1 VQPPAG
7 VGPFTGGRLRRLLVR
22 KRLTLA
28 VIPITIALLAAG
40 TVATVVEG
48 AKQSLYFPETMLQ
61 EIKDEAGA
69 TVSRSAKAA
78 GTELEIGK
86 WTMAGERALADGHTL
101 LMTRSGSRAAPD
113 GTRTTYEIRN
123 TVEPAKGKK
132 PTEMLLVASKV
143 KENGSP
149 AGDVLL
155 SLSVDPGPGPDALEF
170 SLALTVDGGVT
181 EGSGTADSIGQVRRD
196 PVVSGAMRTLEL
208 EWGIPEPDI
217 GLRLPV
223 VLPCCGTEDGP

>member
-1 VQPPAG
+1 
-7 VGPFTGGRLRRLLVR
+7 
-22 KRLTLA
+22 
-28 VIPITIALLAAG
+28 
-40 TVATVVEG
+40 
-48 AKQSLYFPETMLQ
+48 
-61 EIKDEAGA
+61 
-69 TVSRSAKAA
+69 
-78 GTELEIGK
+78 
-86 WTMAGERALADGHTL
+86 
-101 LMTRSGSRAAPD
+101 
-113 GTRTTYEIRN
+113 
-123 TVEPAKGKK
+123 
-132 PTEMLLVASKV
+132 
-143 KENGSP
+143 
-149 AGDVLL
+149 VLL